1 MGAFNSTSGRIKTSF
16 ENCCPQVYLLFSVF
30 YLIKVNNQ
38 GIFVVWSLFSFEE
51 REVEFLE
58 SGISYSVPV
67 VLIEF

>member
-1 MGAFNSTSGRIKTSF
+1 MRIAVLKFIYYFLS
-16 ENCCPQVYLLFSVF
+16 F

-38 GIFVVWSLFSFEE
+38 RIFIVSSLFCFEE